1 MGLMDAFSSEDR
13 LELTV
18 SQLIAIL
25 EAKANALEDFNTAMA
40 MCSNG
45 ISSDV
50 ILKVFSTK
58 NEAIAKYG
66 GVNNADN
73 V

>member
-13 LELTV
+13 VELTV
-18 SQLIAIL
+18 SQLIRIL
-25 EAKANALEDFNTAMA
+25 ECRANALEDFNTAMA
-40 MCSNG
+40 MCENN
-45 ISSDV
+45 ISSDL
-50 ILKVFSTK
+50 IAKIFSTK
-58 NEAIAKYG
+58 NKAIAKG